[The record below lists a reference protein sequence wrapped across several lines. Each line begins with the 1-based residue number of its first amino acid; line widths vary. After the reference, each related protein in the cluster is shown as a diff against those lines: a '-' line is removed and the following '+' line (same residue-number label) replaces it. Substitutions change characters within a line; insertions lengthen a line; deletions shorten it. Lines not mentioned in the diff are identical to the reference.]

1 MTCFYGESKYPVKTP
16 RQAARGLQVRFF
28 GSTGEVSS
36 LGGVTSTTAGAAA
49 PAWAPLTGPAH
60 DVALAVLLDGPLP
73 RSEIARRLGL
83 SAGTLTR
90 LSKPL
95 LDSGLLVETGGA
107 HAPSGHPTRPLDVD
121 EDAHRFVGVK
131 LTEHTAHVAVTGLRA
146 RVVASDETLLL
157 STDPAEVVATVARLV
172 RTAVAAAGVDGSVRA
187 VGISV
192 GGQVGPG
199 GVVLDAR
206 FLRWHGV
213 ALGDLLAE
221 ALGLP
226 VVVDNDLLSLSRAEQ
241 WFGAARGCDHFAVIT
256 VGEGVGYAY
265 AVHGQVVD
273 APGAG
278 LGTVG
283 HLPLD
288 PNGPLCRLGHA
299 GCADAMLST
308 AAITTRASLAHG
320 RQLHR
325 DEVYD
330 LAEAGDAVARRVVD
344 DSARALGRLVSLVG
358 NLVMPRKVIISGEGV
373 RLAEVGAQ
381 PMAEAIAADRA
392 PRAAP
397 LPVEVQVTG
406 FTEWA
411 RGAAVTAIRTFVL
424 GEGR

>member
-1 MTCFYGESKYPVKTP
+1 MTSATVGPM
-16 RQAARGLQVRFF
+16 
-28 GSTGEVSS
+28 
-36 LGGVTSTTAGAAA
+36 TS
-49 PAWAPLTGPAH
+49 AWAPLEGPAH
-60 DVALAVLLDGPLP
+60 DVALAVLVDGPLA

-83 SAGTLTR
+83 SPGTLTR
-90 LSKPL
+90 LSRPL
-95 LDSGLLVETGGA
+95 LDAGLLVETEGA

-121 EDAHRFVGVK
+121 EGAHHFVGVK

-146 RVVASDETLLL
+146 GVVASDETLLL
-157 STDPAEVVATVARLV
+157 STDPAEVVETVARLV
-172 RTAVAAAGVDGSVRA
+172 RSAVGAAGVAATVRA

-192 GGQVGPG
+192 GGQVAQG
-199 GVVLDAR
+199 GLVVDAQ
-206 FLRWHGV
+206 FLRWHEV
-213 ALGDLLAE
+213 ALGPRLAE

-273 APGAG
+273 APDAG

-308 AAITTRASLAHG
+308 AGITTRASIAHG

-330 LAEAGDAVARRVVD
+330 LAESGDPVARRVVD
-344 DSARALGRLVSLVG
+344 DSARALGRMVALVG
-358 NLVMPRKVIISGEGV
+358 NLVMPEKVIISGEGV

-381 PMAEAIAADRA
+381 PLAEAVAAGRS